1 MTLRT
6 VMEGVVQG
14 LRESLLDMQHLVFCL
29 VAGLVI
35 FTLRRKPRDIWFYIL
50 ALFPGYALQRYQPL
64 PAFVINMVV
73 ALTVAFALFQE
84 WIYEKLAAYTLPFL
98 IIAGFFHG
106 LSLSQDVTGSTTPAF
121 LAFTLTA
128 TLIQALVLYGF
139 GTFSRLVSL
148 KSPDGFEGLENI
160 LSAVGV
166 GVALAYFVWA
176 F

>member
-1 MTLRT
+1 
-6 VMEGVVQG
+6 MEGVIQG

-35 FTLRRKPRDIWFYIL
+35 VTLRRKPRDIWFYIL
-50 ALFPGYALQRYQPL
+50 ALFPGYALQRYQPV
-64 PAFVINMVV
+64 PVFVINIVV
-73 ALTVAFALFQE
+73 ALTLVFALLQE
-84 WIYEKLAAYTLPFL
+84 WIYEKMASYTLPFL
-98 IIAGFFHG
+98 VVAGFFHG
-106 LSLSQDVTGSTTPAF
+106 LSLSQDVMGSTPSAF

-139 GTFSRLVSL
+139 GIFSQRISL

-160 LSAVGV
+160 LSAVGT